1 MYTPSIPGLH
11 IACVDLSEGQVQ
23 DSQRPG
29 HVDGAV
35 WPGPAAREQGLWQH
49 LTTLN
54 ATLQWPASPCT
65 RHTHKYKNTATQPLA
80 KQIL

>member
-1 MYTPSIPGLH
+1 VYTPSIPGLH

-35 WPGPAAREQGLWQH
+35 WPGPAAREQRAVATPDDSQCNSAMASI
-49 LTTLN
+49 TLHK
-54 ATLQWPASPCT
+54 A
-65 RHTHKYKNTATQPLA
+65 HT
-80 KQIL
+80 QI